1 MTSTKGTILRLEE
14 RENALTACDVLMR
27 APHKCMLYG
36 LACNR
41 LVHDSAN
48 QIRKTRSHSHA
59 EIRGVP
65 ERLPCDTFCMLV
77 PAQHQSSAEYRD
89 RSCAPGS
96 PWGSTLMQA
105 QLVALSGPE
114 HARTHSPFPSPLPSP
129 LFESQFVQPTPS
141 VLELPIEIWKG
152 GRVCI
157 CKLRKHDNWPHSFF
171 IWPHFGDY
179 SGREER
185 DRI

>member
-1 MTSTKGTILRLEE
+1 MVSGTVNSMTSTKGTILRLEE

-65 ERLPCDTFCMLV
+65 DRAPCDTFRMLV
-77 PAQHQSSAEYRD
+77 LAHHQSSDEHRD
-89 RSCAPGS
+89 SSCAPGS
-96 PWGSTLMQA
+96 SWGSTSGQA
-105 QLVALSGPE
+105 QLVALSGPY
-114 HARTHSPFPSPLPSP
+114 HARTHSASSLSHRPP
-129 LFESQFVQPTPS
+129 LFESRVRATKRLAYSKNHEVQD
-141 VLELPIEIWKG
+141 
-152 GRVCI
+152 VC
-157 CKLRKHDNWPHSFF
+157 KH
-171 IWPHFGDY
+171 I
-179 SGREER
+179 
-185 DRI
+185 